1 MNTYEFELFVRNNGK
16 DILRFCRMTCGNQ
29 ESGDELYQDTMLKLL
44 EKKQRLDFEHN
55 LRSYALSISI
65 LLWKNKKKKYMNRK
79 RLMPMESIEQLETEG
94 NLNIAD
100 STVISPESAI
110 VQKEIDDTVKQLV
123 ANLPERYRM
132 LIHLYYSANLSVEEI
147 AEMLHIPKGT
157 VKSRMSKAR
166 NLLKKELE
174 VLGYDR

>member
-1 MNTYEFELFVRNNGK
+1 
-16 DILRFCRMTCGNQ
+16 
-29 ESGDELYQDTMLKLL
+29 
-44 EKKQRLDFEHN
+44 
-55 LRSYALSISI
+55 
-65 LLWKNKKKKYMNRK
+65 MNRK
-79 RLMPMESIEQLETEG
+79 RLMPMESIEQLESEG

-110 VQKEIDDTVKQLV
+110 VQKETDDTIKQLV

-166 NLLKKELE
+166 SLLKKELE